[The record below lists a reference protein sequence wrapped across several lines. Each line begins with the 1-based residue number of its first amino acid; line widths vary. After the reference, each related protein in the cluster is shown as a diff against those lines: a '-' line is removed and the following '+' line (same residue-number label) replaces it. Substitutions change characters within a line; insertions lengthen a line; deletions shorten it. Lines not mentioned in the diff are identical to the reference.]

1 MNILELFQKI
11 TTFIFDVDGVLTDG
25 TVLVLEDGL
34 QARRMNIKDGFA
46 LQMAEKNGYKVLII
60 SGGNS
65 PQVVQRLEK
74 LGITNVHMSVLDK
87 KEFVE
92 NYISA
97 NKLKTEEVLYMGDD
111 LPDLPAFSVVGLPC
125 CPSDAVME
133 VKEAVQYISP
143 LNGGFACVRDVIEKV
158 LKLNDHW
165 QYRVDVT
172 SR

>member
-25 TVLVLEDGL
+25 TVLVLENGL

-46 LQMAEKNGYKVLII
+46 LQMAEKNGYKILII

-74 LGITNVHMSVLDK
+74 LGISDVHMSVLDK

-111 LPDLPAFSVVGLPC
+111 LPDLPALSVVGLPC
-125 CPSDAVME
+125 CPFDAVME